1 MSERVEQP
9 VVLRGGRVVD
19 PESGFDGVADVLV
32 RGGSVAAI
40 GVDLALPPGA
50 TVVDVGGLVVGP
62 GMIDLHCHEQTA
74 AGHRLKALDGVTTAL
89 ELEAGAMPVATAYER
104 AAAEGRPLNYG
115 FSAAWGSARALAL
128 LDRSPDGT
136 VAGSLAVL
144 GDAAWRRDA
153 SPRELTALLQLL
165 AGELA
170 DGALG
175 IGLLVGYAPRSDPR
189 EYLAVARLA
198 AEAGVPTFTH
208 ARELVEDDPQ
218 TPVDGAEELVR
229 AAAETGARTHLC
241 HVNSTSRRHVA
252 RVLAA
257 LDRGR
262 AAGLPLTTEAYPY
275 GSGCTSVG
283 AAFLAPE
290 RLEAWGLAPSAL
302 VMAGSG
308 ERVADAARLRELRAE
323 QPGTLCFVEFLDEDD
338 PADRELLLT
347 PLRHRDVIVASD
359 ATPIDWGGSAAPGD
373 AAADGGAP
381 AANGAWPLPL
391 DGATHPRTAGT
402 FAKALRLMVRE
413 SGAWSWVEAFRRTAL
428 LPAQLLEQTAPAAR
442 AKGRLRAGADA
453 DLVVLDPATI
463 GDAASYRE
471 RTRPST
477 GVRHLLV
484 GGRFVVRDGA
494 LDPAA
499 LPGRPLRGAPR

>member
-1 MSERVEQP
+1 MSERVEQQ

-32 RGGSVAAI
+32 RGAVVEAI
-40 GVDLALPPGA
+40 GADLPLPPGA
-50 TVVDVGGLVVGP
+50 TALDVGGLVVGP
-62 GMIDLHCHEQTA
+62 GMIDLHCHEQTV
-74 AGHRLKALDGVTTAL
+74 AGHHLKALDGVTTAL
-89 ELEAGAMPVATAYER
+89 ELEAGAMPVATACER
-104 AAAEGRPLNYG
+104 TAAEGRPLNYG
-115 FSAAWGSARALAL
+115 FSAAWGSARAQAL
-128 LDRSPDGT
+128 LGRRPDGT
-136 VAGSLAVL
+136 VAGSLSVL
-144 GDAAWRRDA
+144 GEEAWRRDA
-153 SPRELTALLQLL
+153 TPRELTALLDLL

-218 TPVDGAEELVR
+218 TPVDGVQELVR

-290 RLEAWGLAPSAL
+290 RLTAWGLAPSAL
-302 VMAGSG
+302 VLAGSG

-323 QPGTLCFVEFLDEDD
+323 QPGALCFVEFLDEDD
-338 PADRELLLT
+338 PADRELLLM
-347 PLRHRDVIVASD
+347 PLRHRDVMVASD
-359 ATPIDWGGSAAPGD
+359 ATPIDWGGETTP
-373 AAADGGAP
+373 
-381 AANGAWPLPL
+381 WPLPR

-402 FAKALRLMVRE
+402 FAKALRMMVRE
-413 SGAWSWVEAFRRTAL
+413 RGAWSWVEAFRRTAL
-428 LPAQLLEQTAPAAR
+428 LPAQLLEEVAPAVR

-463 GDAASYRE
+463 GDNASYRE

-499 LPGRPLRGAPR
+499 LPGRPLRGEPR

>member
-1 MSERVEQP
+1 MSERVEQQ

-32 RGGSVAAI
+32 RGATVAAI
-40 GVDLALPPGA
+40 GADLPLPPGA
-50 TVVDVGGLVVGP
+50 TVLDVGGLVVGP

-74 AGHRLKALDGVTTAL
+74 AGHRLKALDGVTTTL

-104 AAAEGRPLNYG
+104 TAAEGRPLNYG

-128 LDRSPDGT
+128 LGRRPDGT
-136 VAGSLAVL
+136 IAGSLAVL

-153 SPRELTALLQLL
+153 TPRELTALLDLL

-175 IGLLVGYAPRSDPR
+175 IGLLVGYAPLSDPR

-262 AAGLPLTTEAYPY
+262 AAGLPLSTEAYPY
-275 GSGCTSVG
+275 GSGCTSIG

-290 RLEAWGLAPSAL
+290 RLEAWGLQPSAL
-302 VMAGSG
+302 VLAGGG
-308 ERVADAARLRELRAE
+308 ERVTDAARLRELRAE
-323 QPGTLCFVEFLDEDD
+323 QPGALCFVEFLDEDD
-338 PADRELLLT
+338 PVDRELLLT
-347 PLRHRDVIVASD
+347 PLRHRDVMVASD
-359 ATPIDWGGSAAPGD
+359 ATPIDWDGD
-373 AAADGGAP
+373 AAGDATPDAGA
-381 AANGAWPLPL
+381 AWPLPL

-413 SGAWSWVEAFRRTAL
+413 SGAWSWTEAFRRTAL
-428 LPAQLLEQTAPAAR
+428 LPAQLLEEVAPAAR

-463 GDAASYRE
+463 GDTATYQR

-494 LDPAA
+494 LDPTA

>member
-1 MSERVEQP
+1 MSERVEQQ

-32 RGGSVAAI
+32 RGASVAAI
-40 GVDLALPPGA
+40 GADLPLPPGA
-50 TVVDVGGLVVGP
+50 RALDVGGLVVGP

-74 AGHRLKALDGVTTAL
+74 AGHRLKALDGVTTTL
-89 ELEAGAMPVATAYER
+89 ELEAGAMPVATAYAR

-115 FSAAWGSARALAL
+115 FSAAWGSARAQAL
-128 LDRSPDGT
+128 LGRRPDGT
-136 VAGSLAVL
+136 IAGSLAVL

-153 SPRELTALLQLL
+153 TPSELTALLHLL
-165 AGELA
+165 SAELA

-189 EYLAVARLA
+189 EYVAVARLA

-262 AAGLPLTTEAYPY
+262 AAGLPLSTEAYPY
-275 GSGCTSVG
+275 GSGCTSIG

-290 RLEAWGLAPSAL
+290 RLAAWGLQPSAL
-302 VMAGSG
+302 VLAGSG

-323 QPGTLCFVEFLDEDD
+323 QPSALCFVEFLDEDD
-338 PADRELLLT
+338 PADRALLLT
-347 PLRHRDVIVASD
+347 PLRHRDVMVASD
-359 ATPIDWGGSAAPGD
+359 ATPIDWGGGSAGATGD
-373 AAADGGAP
+373 GDLAAAD
-381 AANGAWPLPL
+381 GAWPLPR

-428 LPAQLLEQTAPAAR
+428 LPAQLLEEVAPAAR
-442 AKGRLRAGADA
+442 AKGRLRVGADA

-463 GDAASYRE
+463 GDAATYQE

-477 GVRHLLV
+477 GVRHLVV

-494 LDPAA
+494 LDPTA

>member
-1 MSERVEQP
+1 MSERVEQQ

-19 PESGFDGVADVLV
+19 PESGFDGVADVHV
-32 RGGSVAAI
+32 RGTAVEAI
-40 GVDLALPPGA
+40 GADLPQPPGA
-50 TVVDVGGLVVGP
+50 TVLDVDGLVVGP

-89 ELEAGAMPVATAYER
+89 ELEAGAMPVATAYAH
-104 AAAEGRPLNYG
+104 AADAGRPLNYG

-128 LDRSPDGT
+128 LGRRPDGT
-136 VAGSLAVL
+136 IAGSLAVL
-144 GDAAWRRDA
+144 GDEAWRRDA
-153 SPRELTALLQLL
+153 TPRELTATLDLL

-262 AAGLPLTTEAYPY
+262 AAGLPLSTEAYPY
-275 GSGCTSVG
+275 GSGCTSIG

-290 RLEAWGLAPSAL
+290 RLEAWGLQPSAL
-302 VMAGSG
+302 VLAGSG

-323 QPGTLCFVEFLDEDD
+323 QPEALCFVEFLDEDD
-338 PADRELLLT
+338 PADRALLLT
-347 PLRHRDVIVASD
+347 PLRHPDVIVASD
-359 ATPIDWGGSAAPGD
+359 ATPIDWGGAAP
-373 AAADGGAP
+373 A
-381 AANGAWPLPL
+381 AWPLPP

-413 SGAWSWVEAFRRTAL
+413 RGGWSWVEAFRRTAL
-428 LPAQLLEQTAPAAR
+428 LPARLLEPSVPAAR

-453 DLVVLDPATI
+453 DLVVLDPAAI
-463 GDAASYRE
+463 ADGASYRE
-471 RTRPST
+471 RTRPSS

-484 GGRFVVRDGA
+484 GGRFVVRDGT

-499 LPGRPLRGAPR
+499 LPGRPLRAAPR